1 MDQFY
6 RRLKLR
12 GHFGNDNHDRRTITE
27 EDIFKPKS
35 NWEPRQVHHTINTF
49 CEAITR
55 ETQNQPNQRKPQNN
69 LTKVEIEVIKEL
81 KSRDDVSITK
91 ADKGGAVV
99 IMDITSYI
107 AEADRQLNNEEFYK
121 KITHDPT
128 QLHAERINN
137 TIDQLKGEGL
147 ISEKV
152 AKGLKVDNP
161 KTAKFSLLPKVHK
174 TGNPGRPVIS
184 SVECHSSHISKYVDY
199 HLQPQVVK
207 LKSFT
212 KDSTDT
218 LNKISSIKEEITK
231 DDILVTMDVRSLYTN
246 IPNEEGIQAVR
257 DTLNSSSSRIAA
269 YIITTF
275 LFLIL
280 TLNNFVFNGINYL
293 QTKGCAMGTK
303 CAPSYA
309 NIFMGTFEEHH
320 IYPRILH
327 KT

>member
-1 MDQFY
+1 MQIIICPPNVQFRSIYIYIGNFRRIRETIQRASKYNSDPFGNVINLSNFKFCIPVYKLLGKNLNFCPTPGTYNKNIFKTEMDQFY

-27 EDIFKPKS
+27 EDIFKPMS

-69 LTKVEIEVIKEL
+69 LTKEQIEVIKEL
-81 KSRDDVSITK
+81 KSRDDVIITK

-99 IMDITSYI
+99 IMDVTSYI

-152 AKGLKVDNP
+152 AKGLKVDIP
-161 KTAKFSLLPKVHK
+161 KPQSFLFCQRYTKPGILEDRLLVRL
-174 TGNPGRPVIS
+174 NVIPP
-184 SVECHSSHISKYVDY
+184 IS
-199 HLQPQVVK
+199 QN
-207 LKSFT
+207 
-212 KDSTDT
+212 T
-218 LNKISSIKEEITK
+218 L
-231 DDILVTMDVRSLYTN
+231 
-246 IPNEEGIQAVR
+246 
-257 DTLNSSSSRIAA
+257 
-269 YIITTF
+269 ITTF
-275 LFLIL
+275 NHKYIYSIL
-280 TLNNFVFNGINYL
+280 PITR
-293 QTKGCAMGTK
+293 TSKGPMKMVRVNECS
-303 CAPSYA
+303 SYP
-309 NIFMGTFEEHH
+309 G
-320 IYPRILH
+320 
-327 KT
+327 